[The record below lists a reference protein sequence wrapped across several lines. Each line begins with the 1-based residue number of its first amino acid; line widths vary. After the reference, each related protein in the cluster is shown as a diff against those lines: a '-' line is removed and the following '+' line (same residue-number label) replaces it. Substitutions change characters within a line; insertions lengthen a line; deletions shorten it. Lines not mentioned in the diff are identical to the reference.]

1 MQNKIIK
8 QKQFWISI
16 VLPTVLLALFFYL
29 MTMNHVYSK
38 TYDDIEKFDRANE
51 TIRSPITI
59 ENEAETDRKMRETV
73 LAVGD
78 RYTTVEEIT
87 EEQLSYVEEIF
98 DGVQTTLENAQ
109 KKDPEEQI
117 SNDEIII
124 HLREILSTE
133 ITNRFDEVFF
143 LRLIRLDDEARE
155 QGKQLFI
162 KSANSV
168 LEKGVRIENIHS
180 AKEEVRAS
188 IKYSRLED
196 DVKEV
201 LYDLI
206 DFTIVENSIFDVEKT
221 LEARKEAANNVQPV
235 IIRSGDIIVREGQVI
250 TNEVYEELKLVG
262 LLNNERN
269 IFPGIG
275 LVIFMLLLLT
285 MIGYEFYR
293 LYRKN
298 EWNKQ
303 RIIAIFII
311 SILVVTLMKVVSL
324 IPSTLNQ
331 LYFLV
336 PIAAGV
342 LLIKLLIY
350 ERISIIFAL
359 VFSIIA
365 SLLFN
370 DFIPGALNME
380 AGLYFLFFQVAGIIS
395 VTNVKDRLTLLK
407 AAFSMVLV
415 NVMTITMFIFLSF
428 EKFQMIE
435 LLKHAA
441 FGAGAALLSSIL
453 AIGLLPYFETF
464 LGILSDNK
472 LLALANPNQPL
483 LKKILT
489 EAPGTY
495 HHSVMVANLSES
507 ACEAIGANGLLAR
520 VASYYHDIGKTIKPH
535 YFIENQVG
543 IRNPHDFIE
552 PKQSAKIIIG
562 HVTEGAKLLE
572 KHNFPKEIID
582 ITLQHHGTSLVEYF
596 YHLEKQQHEDVSED
610 DFRYPGPKPQTKEA
624 GIVSIC
630 DAAEAAVRS
639 LNEPTNDKIEEIV
652 GNIVRNKLLEGQL
665 DETPLTLEEL
675 ETIKNTV
682 CEALKGIFHSR
693 IQYPSEEAN

>member
-1 MQNKIIK
+1 MQKNVFK
-8 QKQFWISI
+8 QKQFWLSVIIPTIGLAIFFFLIS
-16 VLPTVLLALFFYL
+16 
-29 MTMNHVYSK
+29 MNHVYTK
-38 TYDDIEKFDRANE
+38 TYDIERFDRAKE

-59 ENEAETDRKMRETV
+59 ENEAETERKMRETV

-98 DGVQTTLENAQ
+98 AAVKTTLEQAENR
-109 KKDPEEQI
+109 DPEDQLSEEELI
-117 SNDEIII
+117 F
-124 HLREILSTE
+124 HLREILSDE
-133 ITNRFDEVFF
+133 ITKHFDDIFF
-143 LRLIRLDDEARE
+143 IRLLRLEPEARE
-155 QGKQLFI
+155 RGKTIFLN
-162 KSANSV
+162 SARSV
-168 LEKGVRIENIHS
+168 LEKGVRVENIES
-180 AKEEVRAS
+180 AKTEVRDALKYSQLDEEV
-188 IKYSRLED
+188 KD
-196 DVKEV
+196 V
-201 LYDLI
+201 LYELI

-221 LEARKEAANNVQPV
+221 MEARREAANDVQPV
-235 IIRSGDIIVREGQVI
+235 IIRSGDIIVREGQII
-250 TNEVYEELKLVG
+250 TNEIYEELKLVG

-269 IFPGIG
+269 IFPSVGLGI
-275 LVIFMLLLLT
+275 FLLLLSSL
-285 MIGYEFYR
+285 IGYEFYR
-293 LYRKN
+293 LYKKN

-303 RIIAIFII
+303 RVIAIIII
-311 SILVVTLMKVVSL
+311 SILVVALLKTVSL
-324 IPSTLNQ
+324 MPNTFNQ
-331 LYFLV
+331 LYYLV

-350 ERISIIFAL
+350 ERISIMFAV

-380 AGLYFLFFQVAGIIS
+380 AGLYFLFFQLAGIIS
-395 VTNVKDRLTLLK
+395 IRNVKDRLALLK
-407 AAFSMVLV
+407 STASMALI
-415 NVMTITMFIFLSF
+415 NVMTITMFIFLSI
-428 EKFQMIE
+428 EKFQWME
-435 LLKHAA
+435 LVKHSA
-441 FGAGAALLSSIL
+441 FGVGAALLSSIL
-453 AIGLLPYFETF
+453 AIGLVPYFETF

-489 EAPGTY
+489 DAPGTY

-520 VASYYHDIGKTIKPH
+520 VASYYHDIGKTLKPH

-552 PKQSAKIIIG
+552 PQQSAQIIIE

-572 KHNFPKEIID
+572 KQHFPKEIID

-596 YHLEKQQHEDVSED
+596 YHLEKKQNEHVDENA
-610 DFRYPGPKPQTKEA
+610 FRYPGPKPQTKEA

-630 DAAEAAVRS
+630 DACEAAVRS
-639 LNEPTNDKIEEIV
+639 LEDPTNEKIEAIV
-652 GNIVRNKLLEGQL
+652 ENIVRNKLLEGQL
-665 DETPLTLEEL
+665 DETPLTLEEIDI
-675 ETIKNTV
+675 IKNTV

-693 IQYPSEEAN
+693 IQYPTEEVN